1 MIGSEWQPRCQDECR
16 IYEQPKQ
23 ICEQINPGAYQEMKN
38 CDSYISKVFLL
49 SVLAGQF
56 LWTSCSTAPRPAG
69 SIPTASD
76 GSTSSG
82 PDDHTLA
89 VIWFQQAAEARALYY
104 QAFNIAGDRLAE
116 AIANKSPDDRL
127 AVIVDIDETVLDN
140 SPYQAYLIKHDRSYT
155 PASWKDWT
163 DQSAAGALPGAQ
175 QFLATAVSNHV
186 AVFYISNR
194 GTNEFDSTS
203 RNLIAQGFP
212 KVDLDH
218 LLLQASHEGKEP
230 NRMKVAKDYKIV
242 LLMGDQLGDFSTIFD
257 RGNYAGRSEQVDA
270 LRNEFG
276 RKFIALPNPM
286 YGRWEDGLYQ
296 GKQLNEKQKA
306 EFRRELLRSFE

>member
-1 MIGSEWQPRCQDECR
+1 MTARTIGCLKPVATLAIIQ
-16 IYEQPKQ
+16 
-23 ICEQINPGAYQEMKN
+23 A
-38 CDSYISKVFLL
+38 ISRGYF
-49 SVLAGQF
+49 G
-56 LWTSCSTAPRPAG
+56 TIG
-69 SIPTASD
+69 
-76 GSTSSG
+76 GSTNSG

-104 QAFNIAGDRLAE
+104 QAFNIAGDRLSE

-140 SPYQAYLIKHDRSYT
+140 SPYQAYLIKHDSSYT

-194 GTNEFDSTS
+194 GTNEFTSTA
-203 RNLIAQGFP
+203 RNLIARGFP
-212 KVDLDH
+212 MVDSDH

-230 NRMKVAKDYKIV
+230 NRMKVARNYKIV

-257 RGNYAGRSEQVDA
+257 RGNYTGRSEQVDA

-276 RKFIALPNPM
+276 HEFIALPNPM

-296 GKQLNEKQKA
+296 GKQLNETQKA
-306 EFRRELLRSFE
+306 ELRRSLLKSFE